1 MKFKCNVLVAMAA
14 VLPAILYSNIS
25 ANAVTLNL
33 QSGTSLFDGASHS
46 VRITSPYLAGGVE
59 TRVTAGGF
67 RVTDGSSDFIAWC
80 LDVEHSLIL
89 GTEYQ
94 ITSNP
99 YSNIGAQSLDQIRKN
114 NIEMLFEASLP
125 YPSGVNPVDVN
136 NGDESAAFQLALW
149 ELRYEAEGNAFDLSD
164 GEFSAKAGRN
174 NGIIALA
181 ESLIANMGTSITDY
195 DTIYYESLESSQH
208 LVTVEPG
215 PPGGNTPVPIPA
227 ALPLFLSGLGG
238 FGFFSWRRK
247 RITG

>member
-1 MKFKCNVLVAMAA
+1 MKFKRNVLVAMAA

-25 ANAVTLNL
+25 ANAVTLTR
-33 QSGTSLFDGASHS
+33 SGSSLFDGASYS
-46 VRITSPYLAGGVE
+46 VKITSPYLAGGSE

-80 LDVEHSLIL
+80 LDVEHSLNL

-99 YSNIGAQSLDQIRKN
+99 YSNIGADPLDQIRKN

-125 YPSGVNPVDVN
+125 YPIGANPVDVN
-136 NGDESAAFQLALW
+136 NGMESAAFQLALW
-149 ELRYEAEGNAFDLSD
+149 ELRYEAEGNAFDLHN
-164 GEFSAKAGRN
+164 GEFSARARDSSV
-174 NGIIALA
+174 IALA
-181 ESLIANMGTSITDY
+181 ESLIANMGTAISGY
-195 DTIYYESLESSQH
+195 DVIYYESQASSQH

-215 PPGGNTPVPIPA
+215 PPGGITPVPIPA
-227 ALPLFLSGLGG
+227 ALPLFLSALGG
-238 FGFFSWRRK
+238 FGFFNWRRK